1 MWLANPAFLRQEPPR
16 QVQLALLLT
25 LLWVALPLLWSLPPG
40 VIALFGVLWLLRMA
54 LWALNIKPLSWLWL
68 VLLLAVAVYLWP
80 VID

>member
-1 MWLANPAFLRQEPPR
+1 MVMWLANPAFLRQEPPR

-54 LWALNIKPLSWLWL
+54 L
-68 VLLLAVAVYLWP
+68 
-80 VID
+80 